1 MNHYLP
7 TKGSFIY
14 TLVNHLGLV
23 RPVYELY
30 HYNED
35 QSGDKIP
42 HQFISGKTV
51 KGRLIS
57 ESFSIWPNHYPEH
70 HMKYFGTLFGR
81 FEPK

>member
-7 TKGSFIY
+7 TKGSFIF

-23 RPVYELY
+23 RPVFELY

-35 QSGDKIP
+35 QIGKKIP

-70 HMKYFGTLFGR
+70 HMKCFGTLFGR